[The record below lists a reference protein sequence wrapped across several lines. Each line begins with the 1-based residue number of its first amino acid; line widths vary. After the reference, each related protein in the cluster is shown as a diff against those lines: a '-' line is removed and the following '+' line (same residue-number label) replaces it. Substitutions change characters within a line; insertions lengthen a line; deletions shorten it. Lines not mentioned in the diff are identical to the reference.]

1 MMGGLLSAYHLS
13 AGGIMVR
20 GVQKEV
26 ATYKDQILM
35 FTWTLQKILE
45 TTSWLC
51 LQVVHPMSP
60 FLYVIGHFFV

>member
-1 MMGGLLSAYHLS
+1 MLGGLFSAYHLN
-13 AGGIMVR
+13 GRGIVVR

-35 FTWTLQKILE
+35 FTWTVQKILE
-45 TTSWLC
+45 IAWWLR

-60 FLYVIGHFFV
+60 FSDVIIQE